1 MQKEVYSRE
10 LCRLMILQNHLNTYL
25 FLKDVFDDPGQPMT
39 RSWEQSVMDTVLE
52 IPLVK
57 RLRLVKVHVF
67 NLVRLGNVQNMM
79 YFVMRQRQA
88 AYLRLMSRHPL

>member
-10 LCRLMILQNHLNTYL
+10 LCRLMILQIHLNTYL
-25 FLKDVFDDPGQPMT
+25 FLKDVFDDPGQPTT
-39 RSWEQSVMDTVLE
+39 RSWVRPIMDTVLE

-67 NLVRLGNVQNMM
+67 NLVRLGNVQNMI

-88 AYLRLMSRHPL
+88 AYLRLMIRHPL